1 MVLLVYINILEDTLQ
16 SYMIRFES
24 EVLLDEIIE
33 NIIGSEVYKQWLSN

>member
-1 MVLLVYINILEDTLQ
+1 
-16 SYMIRFES
+16 MIRFES